1 MSTTIIYGLLVAVL
15 ILGPLIILHEFGHYF
30 LAKFHRVKTLEFGFG
45 FPPRMFGIWS
55 GNTSVSTSNDT
66 EWEGEFGGVIVETGQ
81 MVTIVGYESEDGTIQ
96 ALKVR
101 PFERQDISLAQ
112 TSPTLFVGKV
122 KTSTQD
128 GMTIADMVWSINWL
142 PIGGFVK
149 LKGEEDP
156 SAKDSLAGK
165 SAMARVSVIVAGV
178 IVNAVLPFVIFTFV
192 VLIPVEYLAGDVV
205 VANVLPN
212 SPAYEAG
219 VRPLQ
224 KIVSVDGQ
232 PITNFNDLQT
242 AVVRKLGQES
252 QWEVQRG
259 IPDPFARPT
268 DPEVHYLEG
277 DTKTVTVVARWDP
290 PRHDVVLE
298 VDDPETQIRLGVARV
313 YNSRVGINDELR
325 VVSDG
330 SVRDDLYEVSVSD
343 ARRFL
348 PTAKIGDI
356 VQITDSDDGSGI
368 YYLDAR
374 SLNSDLG
381 SVTHLQEG
389 AAGVQLQM
397 LNVHVASRGVAITR
411 AIPEGIK
418 ETIEVMTLARNTI
431 VGVIS
436 GSKNPQFEGPV
447 AVGPVGLTQLS
458 GEVATADIPV
468 ISRLT
473 IILTLAAT
481 LSMSLAVINLLPFPG
496 LDGGRLAF
504 VILEV
509 VRGGKRISPEKEG
522 LVHLVG
528 FVLLIALIVVI
539 SFSDIARLIGGERF
553 L

>member
-15 ILGPLIILHEFGHYF
+15 ILGPLIVLHEFGHFF
-30 LAKFHRVKTLEFGFG
+30 LAKWHRVKVLEFGFG
-45 FPPRMFGIWS
+45 FPPRMLGIWS
-55 GNTSVSTSNDT
+55 GATAVSTSLDT
-66 EWEGEFGGVIVETGQ
+66 KWEGALAEAAVEIGA
-81 MVTIVGYESEDGTIQ
+81 MVTIVGYEKEEGVIE
-96 ALKVR
+96 ALTVS
-101 PFERQDISLAQ
+101 PLERQDISLAQ
-112 TSPTLFVGKV
+112 TSPTVFVGKV
-122 KTSTQD
+122 KETTFD
-128 GMTIADMVWSINWL
+128 GITIADMVWSINWL
-142 PIGGFVK
+142 PFGGFVK

-165 SAMARVSVIVAGV
+165 SAIARVSVIVAGV
-178 IVNAVLPFVIFTFV
+178 AVNAVLPFVIFTFV
-192 VLIPVEYLAGDVV
+192 VMIPVEYVAGDVV

-212 SPAYEAG
+212 SPAHEAG

-224 KIVSVDGQ
+224 KIVAVDGQ
-232 PITNFNDLQT
+232 AITNFNDLQT

-268 DPEVHYLEG
+268 DPKVHYLEG

-290 PRHDVVLE
+290 PRHDVVLD

-313 YNSRVGINDELR
+313 YNQRVGINDELR
-325 VVSDG
+325 VVADG
-330 SVRDDLYEVSVSD
+330 SVRDDLYEISVSD
-343 ARRFL
+343 ARRHL
-348 PTAKIGDI
+348 PGA
-356 VQITDSDDGSGI
+356 QIADVLPITESDDGSGI
-368 YYLDAR
+368 HYLDAR
-374 SLNSDLG
+374 SFNSDLG
-381 SVTHLQEG
+381 SVTYLQEG

-397 LNVHVASRGVAITR
+397 LNVRVASRGVPITR

-431 VGVIS
+431 VGAIS

-447 AVGPVGLTQLS
+447 AVGPVGLSQLS
-458 GEVATADIPV
+458 GEVATADIP
-468 ISRLT
+468 ITSRVT

-481 LSMSLAVINLLPFPG
+481 LSMSLAIINLLPIPG

-504 VILEV
+504 VVLEV
-509 VRGGKRISPEKEG
+509 IRGGRRVSPEKEN
-522 LVHLVG
+522 LVHLAG

-539 SFSDIARLIGGERF
+539 SFSDIARLVGGERF

>member
-55 GNTSVSTSNDT
+55 GSMSVSTSNDT
-66 EWEGEFGGVIVETGQ
+66 EWEGEFGGVNVETGQ

-178 IVNAVLPFVIFTFV
+178 VVNAVLPFVIFTFV

-212 SPAYEAG
+212 SPAYGAG

-348 PTAKIGDI
+348 PAAKIGDI
-356 VQITDSDDGSGI
+356 VPITDSNDGSGI

-397 LNVHVASRGVAITR
+397 LNVHVASRGVPITR

-431 VGVIS
+431 VGAIS

-468 ISRLT
+468 TSRVT

>member
-15 ILGPLIILHEFGHYF
+15 ILGPLIVLHEFGHYF
-30 LAKFHRVKTLEFGFG
+30 LAKLHRVKVLEFGFG
-45 FPPRMFGIWS
+45 FPPRMFAIWS
-55 GNTSVSTSNDT
+55 GGTAVKTSAETA
-66 EWEGEFGGVIVETGQ
+66 WEDGLTGETIKAGQ
-81 MVTIVGYESEDGTIQ
+81 MVTIVGYETDDGSIQ
-96 ALKVR
+96 ALAVG
-101 PFERQDISLAQ
+101 PFERKDVSLAQ
-112 TSPTLFVGKV
+112 TSPTVFVGKV
-122 KTSTQD
+122 KASGQD
-128 GMTIADMVWSINWL
+128 GMAIADMVWSINWL
-142 PIGGFVK
+142 PFGGFVK

-165 SAMARVSVIVAGV
+165 SVSARISVIVAGV
-178 IVNAVLPFVIFTFV
+178 AVNAVLPFVIFTFV
-192 VLIPVEYLAGDVV
+192 VLIPVQYLAGDVV

-224 KIVSVDGQ
+224 KIVAVDGQ

-252 QWEVQRG
+252 HWEVQRG

-268 DPEVHYLEG
+268 EPQVHYVEG
-277 DTKTVTVVARWDP
+277 DTQIVTVVPRWDP

-298 VDDPETQIRLGVARV
+298 VDDPETQVMIGVARV
-313 YNSRVGINDELR
+313 YNQRVGLNDELR
-325 VVSDG
+325 VVADG
-330 SVRDDLYEVSVSD
+330 TVRNDLYEVSISD
-343 ARRFL
+343 VREFA
-348 PTAKIGDI
+348 PGAQIGDT
-356 VQITDSDDGSGI
+356 VPITDAEDGRGI
-368 YYLDAR
+368 HYQDAR
-374 SLNSDLG
+374 SFNRDLG
-381 SVTHLQEG
+381 SVTYLQEG

-397 LNVHVASRGVAITR
+397 LNVHIASRGVPIIR

-418 ETIEVMTLARNTI
+418 ETFEVITLARNTI
-431 VGVIS
+431 FGAIS

-447 AVGPVGLTQLS
+447 AVGPVGLSQLS

-468 ISRLT
+468 TARVT

-481 LSMSLAVINLLPFPG
+481 LSMSLAVINLLPIPG

-509 VRGGKRISPEKEG
+509 LRGGKRISPEKEG
-522 LVHLVG
+522 LVHLAG
-528 FVLLIALIVVI
+528 FVLLIALIIVI
-539 SFSDIARLIGGERF
+539 SFGDIARLIGGERF

>member
-81 MVTIVGYESEDGTIQ
+81 MVTIVGYESEEGTIQ

-122 KTSTQD
+122 KSSTQG

-178 IVNAVLPFVIFTFV
+178 LVNAVLPFVIFTFV

-330 SVRDDLYEVSVSD
+330 AVRDDLYEVSVSD

-348 PTAKIGDI
+348 PAAKIGDVVPI
-356 VQITDSDDGSGI
+356 IDADDGSGI
-368 YYLDAR
+368 FYLDAR

-397 LNVHVASRGVAITR
+397 LNVHVASRGVPITR

-431 VGVIS
+431 VGAIS

-468 ISRLT
+468 TSRVT

>member
-66 EWEGEFGGVIVETGQ
+66 EWEGEFGGVNVETGQ

-178 IVNAVLPFVIFTFV
+178 VVNAVLPFVIFTFV
-192 VLIPVEYLAGDVV
+192 VLIPVQYLAGDVV

-298 VDDPETQIRLGVARV
+298 VDDSETQIRLGVARV

-348 PTAKIGDI
+348 PTAKIGNI

-368 YYLDAR
+368 YYLYAR

-397 LNVHVASRGVAITR
+397 LNVHVASRGVPFTR
-411 AIPEGIK
+411 AVPEGIR

-431 VGVIS
+431 VGAIS

-468 ISRLT
+468 TSRVT